1 MKLLN
6 DYEGRIIRLTAE
18 CLEHILEH
26 PEMKQMGQAIEE
38 MLANPGKVVQSV
50 SDCSRIEKRLR
61 SRISINS
68 GGKGEIY
75 EY

>member
-1 MKLLN
+1 
-6 DYEGRIIRLTAE
+6 
-18 CLEHILEH
+18 
-26 PEMKQMGQAIEE
+26 MGQAIEE
-38 MLANPGKVVQSV
+38 TLANPGKVVQSV